1 LYESRAI
8 SHYIATKYADQGTKL
23 IPTELKANGLFHQA
37 CSIETSNFDNFA
49 SKAVYEM
56 VFKKYRGLTP
66 DKAVFENLIVQL
78 NGKLDTYEKILSKQ
92 KYLASGVCFLSLLI
106 DVIHLL
112 KLVSF
117 TGSYTG

>member
-1 LYESRAI
+1 
-8 SHYIATKYADQGTKL
+8 
-23 IPTELKANGLFHQA
+23 
-37 CSIETSNFDNFA
+37 
-49 SKAVYEM
+49 M

-92 KYLASGVCFLSLLI
+92 KYLAGGVCFLSLLI